1 MAPQEIAIVTV
12 IARGRLHAAIILF
25 GIIIKHRELAMTT
38 LANVFAHP
46 LLSPA
51 SVELVMFLLALATL
65 VSPRIPQSRSTKRDG
80 FAFLANPQVQ
90 ALVAV
95 HENDNLPWRT
105 KINRMHLFGEAPSF
119 TGNLYWCAVIVAKN
133 IAGEIYPTGSQR
145 KNRRWLYAHGY

>member
-1 MAPQEIAIVTV
+1 
-12 IARGRLHAAIILF
+12 
-25 GIIIKHRELAMTT
+25 MTT

-95 HENDNLPWRT
+95 HATDNIHWRT
-105 KINRMHLFGEAPSF
+105 KINRMHLFIEAPS
-119 TGNLYWCAVIVAKN
+119 LDDY
-133 IAGEIYPTGSQR
+133 IATDKEA
-145 KNRRWLYAHGY
+145 RRLAADWKKKTRAF